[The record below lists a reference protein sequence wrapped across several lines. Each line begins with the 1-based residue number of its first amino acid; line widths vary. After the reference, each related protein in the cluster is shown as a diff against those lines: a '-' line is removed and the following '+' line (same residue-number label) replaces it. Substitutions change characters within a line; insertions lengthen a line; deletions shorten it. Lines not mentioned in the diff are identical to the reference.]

1 MKLLIGFLRFWN
13 DLIVGECW
21 QIAVGIALLLGAG
34 IVLLRFQVFQNGFL
48 PILLG
53 AGVMVLVPLI
63 VVFEARAALR
73 ISRMK
78 RSR

>member
-13 DLIVGECW
+13 DLIIGDCW

-34 IVLLRFQVFQNGFL
+34 IVLLRFQVFQSGFL
-48 PILLG
+48 AVLLG

-63 VVFEARAALR
+63 VVFEARAAAR

-78 RSR
+78 

>member
-13 DLIVGECW
+13 DLIIGDCW

-34 IVLLRFQVFQNGFL
+34 IGLLRLELFQNGFL

-53 AGVMVLVPLI
+53 AGVMVLVALI
-63 VVFEARAALR
+63 VVFEARAAAR
-73 ISRMK
+73 
-78 RSR
+78 RSRVK

>member
-13 DLIVGECW
+13 DLIIGDCW
-21 QIAVGIALLLGAG
+21 QIAAGIALLLGAG
-34 IVLLRFQVFQNGFL
+34 IGLLRFQVFPNGFL

-53 AGVMVLVPLI
+53 VGVMILVPLI
-63 VVFEARAALR
+63 VVFEARTAAR

-78 RSR
+78 

>member
-13 DLIVGECW
+13 DLIIGDCW
-21 QIAVGIALLLGAG
+21 QIAVGIALFLSAG
-34 IVLLRFQVFQNGFL
+34 IAFLRFQVFPNGFL

-53 AGVMVLVPLI
+53 GGIMALVLLI
-63 VVFEARAALR
+63 IVFEARTAVR

-78 RSR
+78 

>member
-13 DLIVGECW
+13 DLIIGDCW

-34 IVLLRFQVFQNGFL
+34 IGLLRFQLFQNGLL

-73 ISRMK
+73 TSRVK
-78 RSR
+78 

>member
-1 MKLLIGFLRFWN
+1 M
-13 DLIVGECW
+13 
-21 QIAVGIALLLGAG
+21 AVGIALFLGAG
-34 IVLLRFQVFQNGFL
+34 IALLRFQLFPNGFL

-63 VVFEARAALR
+63 IVFEARAAAR

-78 RSR
+78 

>member
-1 MKLLIGFLRFWN
+1 MKLLIGFFRFWN
-13 DLIVGECW
+13 DLIIGDCW

-34 IVLLRFQVFQNGFL
+34 IVLLQFQVFQNGFL

-63 VVFEARAALR
+63 VVFEARTAAR

-78 RSR
+78 

>member
-13 DLIVGECW
+13 DLIIGDCW
-21 QIAVGIALLLGAG
+21 QLAVGIALILGAG
-34 IVLLRFQVFQNGFL
+34 IALLRFQVVAYGFL

-63 VVFEARAALR
+63 VVLEARAAAR
-73 ISRMK
+73 IARMK
-78 RSR
+78 